1 MEKLKIKVK
10 DLRKLADGLE
20 RVHEGGTVGS
30 LVGGV
35 TGAAGG
41 ITSIVGL
48 ILSPFTLGAS
58 LIVTGVGIGVGVLG
72 GAAASA
78 SNITKM
84 VNQSSD
90 RRAVESII
98 KETKEKVKAVVT
110 WLQEI
115 NDSLQKISSRATT
128 PDTQDHN
135 SDENN
140 LTRIGLRATRGLGGI
155 AELVRLAQ
163 VINVGKIAAQTSRV
177 VRIAEA
183 ATGVLSGLFLAADIF
198 FIAMDAKEIHH
209 IRKAKTGEEKTTAI
223 RSEIMKFVVSV
234 REAANN
240 LQSVLDDLETILAS
254 IPSLGN
260 GGESWKGKM

>member
-1 MEKLKIKVK
+1 MKE
-10 DLRKLADGLE
+10 LRKLADGLE
-20 RVHEGGTVGS
+20 RVHQGSTIGS
-30 LVGGV
+30 LTGGV
-35 TGAAGG
+35 IGAAGG

-58 LIVTGVGIGVGVLG
+58 LIVTGVGVGVASFG
-72 GAAASA
+72 GVTAGV

-90 RRAVESII
+90 RRAVRSII

-128 PDTQDHN
+128 PDIQDHN

-163 VINVGKIAAQTSRV
+163 VINIGRIAAQTSRV
-177 VRIAEA
+177 VRTAEA
-183 ATGVLSGLFLAADIF
+183 ATGVN
-198 FIAMDAKEIHH
+198 AM
-209 IRKAKTGEEKTTAI
+209 
-223 RSEIMKFVVSV
+223 
-234 REAANN
+234 
-240 LQSVLDDLETILAS
+240 
-254 IPSLGN
+254 
-260 GGESWKGKM
+260 